1 MKRRAVLL
9 TICAIPL
16 GACASTT
23 AIRAEFVVRV
33 DSISGPTAVSGGIPA
48 QQRLWGTVGPAGCTA
63 FKELRTTRLSSQM
76 DVTVIG
82 ERADATCAS
91 GATAALNGLV
101 VQIEPPILGN
111 FLFVVHQPDGS
122 ALQRSILG
130 E

>member
-9 TICAIPL
+9 TIWAIPL
-16 GACASTT
+16 VACSSTT

-63 FKELRTTRLSSQM
+63 FKELRTTRVPSQM

-82 ERADATCAS
+82 ERVDATCAF
-91 GATAALNGLV
+91 GATTALNGLV

-111 FLFVVHQPDGS
+111 FLLVVHQPDGS